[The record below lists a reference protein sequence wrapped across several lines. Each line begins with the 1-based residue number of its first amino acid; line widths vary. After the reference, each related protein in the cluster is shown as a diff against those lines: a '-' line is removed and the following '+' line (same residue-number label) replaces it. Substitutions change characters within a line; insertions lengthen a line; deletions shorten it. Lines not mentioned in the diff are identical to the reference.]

1 MSRSRCWF
9 FTLNKRDG
17 EDLPTKPTFRDPI
30 RYLKYQLERG
40 EGGRLH
46 FQGVLVLDRQHS
58 LDVVKRTLAVDHVHL
73 EVCRSVKHAIAYCG
87 KVETRVDGPWEFGEL
102 PKGQGAR
109 TDLQKLIES
118 IDATT
123 TMQTLAQ
130 SAPGMVVKFGSGLKM
145 LLSLQNPPRRREEL
159 RVFCLWGAS
168 GVGKSYAIWDMH
180 PGLYSVFDKKTPWM
194 NGYMNQRTVLFDDY
208 GPGMMNIHALKV
220 YLDVYKCLVP
230 TKGGDVAWN
239 PTTIFLTSNVNP
251 MEWYPTVGPDDVMA
265 LMRRMH
271 TTRVETREEVEAW
284 KATIGV
290 RGQPEAELPAAAAG
304 AASSLAVEVDSESE
318 VAEELPADAEEGS
331 DPEATLVD
339 DIEEVSSADE
349 PDPPRLKRTRLG
361 SVFQERAAM
370 LAQIQADV
378 RGRL

>member
-1 MSRSRCWF
+1 M
-9 FTLNKRDG
+9 
-17 EDLPTKPTFRDPI
+17 
-30 RYLKYQLERG
+30 
-40 EGGRLH
+40 
-46 FQGVLVLDRQHS
+46 
-58 LDVVKRTLAVDHVHL
+58 
-73 EVCRSVKHAIAYCG
+73 
-87 KVETRVDGPWEFGEL
+87 
-102 PKGQGAR
+102 
-109 TDLQKLIES
+109 
-118 IDATT
+118 
-123 TMQTLAQ
+123 
-130 SAPGMVVKFGSGLKM
+130 
-145 LLSLQNPPRRREEL
+145 
-159 RVFCLWGAS
+159 
-168 GVGKSYAIWDMH
+168 GKSYAIWDMH

-251 MEWYPTVGPDDVMA
+251 MEWYPTVGPDDVTA

-271 TTRVETREEVEAW
+271 ITRVETREEVEAW
-284 KATIGV
+284 KGTIGV

-304 AASSLAVEVDSESE
+304 ATSSLAVEVDSDSE

-349 PDPPRLKRTRLG
+349 PDPR
-361 SVFQERAAM
+361 
-370 LAQIQADV
+370 D
-378 RGRL
+378 